1 MLEEGIPAETI
12 DAAAKEF
19 GMPMGPIEL
28 ADVVGLDVSLA
39 VGTELHKTGNPQP
52 KKIQELV
59 AAKKLGKK
67 SGEGF
72 YKWIGGK
79 AQKSHG
85 SGTIDLAPLW
95 MRMTLPAVNEAVACV
110 REGIVSDAD
119 LCDAGVIF
127 GTGFA
132 PHRGG
137 PIQYLRAAG
146 KEKLLAE
153 MQALEAKHG
162 QRFALDAGWATIV

>member
-1 MLEEGIPAETI
+1 
-12 DAAAKEF
+12 
-19 GMPMGPIEL
+19 
-28 ADVVGLDVSLA
+28 
-39 VGTELHKTGNPQP
+39 LHKPGNPQP

-67 SGEGF
+67 TGEGF
-72 YKWIGGK
+72 YKWVNGRP
-79 AQKSHG
+79 QKSNG
-85 SGTIDLAPLW
+85 SGTVDLAPLW

-110 REGIVSDAD
+110 REGIVTDAD

-137 PIQYLRAAG
+137 PINYLKSAG
-146 KEKLLAE
+146 KDKLLEEAK
-153 MQALEAKHG
+153 ALEAKYG
-162 QRFALDAGWATIV
+162 ARFAPDTGWSTI

>member
-1 MLEEGIPAETI
+1 MVEEGIPAEVI
-12 DAAAKEF
+12 DAAARDF

-28 ADVVGLDVSLA
+28 VDTVGLDVAMA
-39 VGTELHKTGNPQP
+39 VGSELARPGVPEPQR
-52 KKIQELV
+52 IQQLV

-72 YKWIGGK
+72 YKWVKGKPQK
-79 AQKSHG
+79 AQG
-85 SGTIDLAPLW
+85 SGSVDLAPLW

-110 REGIVSDAD
+110 REGIVADAD

-137 PIQYLRAAG
+137 PLHYLHSAGKDRLRA
-146 KEKLLAE
+146 E
-153 MQALEAKHG
+153 MKSLEATHG
-162 QRFALDAGWATIV
+162 ARFEADAGWDAI

>member
-1 MLEEGIPAETI
+1 
-12 DAAAKEF
+12 
-19 GMPMGPIEL
+19 
-28 ADVVGLDVSLA
+28 LA
-39 VGTELHKTGNPQP
+39 VGTELHKAGNPQP

-72 YKWIGGK
+72 YKWINGK
-79 AQKSHG
+79 PQKTDASNSG
-85 SGTIDLAPLW
+85 GTIDLAPLW

-110 REGIVSDAD
+110 REGIVADAD

-137 PIQYLRAAG
+137 PINYLRASG

-153 MQALEAKHG
+153 MKALEQAHG
-162 QRFALDAGWATIV
+162 PRFKADAGWDKI

>member
-1 MLEEGIPAETI
+1 ML
-12 DAAAKEF
+12 DAAAREF

-28 ADVVGLDVSLA
+28 ADTVGLDIGLA
-39 VGTELHKTGNPQP
+39 VGKELAKPGAPQP
-52 KKIQELV
+52 QKIQELV

-72 YKWIGGK
+72 YKWVNGK
-79 AQKSHG
+79 AQKATGAG
-85 SGTIDLAPLW
+85 SVDLVPVW

-110 REGIVSDAD
+110 REGIVADAD

-137 PIQYLRAAG
+137 PINYLRSAG

-153 MQALEAKHG
+153 MKALELKHG
-162 QRFALDAGWATIV
+162 SRFAPDPGWKSI